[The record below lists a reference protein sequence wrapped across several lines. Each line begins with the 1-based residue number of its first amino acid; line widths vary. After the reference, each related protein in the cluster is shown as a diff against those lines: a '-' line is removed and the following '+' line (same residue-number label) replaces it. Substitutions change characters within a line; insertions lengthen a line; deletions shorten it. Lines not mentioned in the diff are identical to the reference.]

1 MKKKLSASI
10 NVAYE
15 YQAGWIWVLTDSCGY
30 FVAGTSGYP
39 SRHKAMRDARRL
51 RNLINAT
58 ESIEIVEP

>member
-1 MKKKLSASI
+1 MAKKRAATI

-15 YQAGWIWVLTDSCGY
+15 YQAGWRWVLTDSGGD